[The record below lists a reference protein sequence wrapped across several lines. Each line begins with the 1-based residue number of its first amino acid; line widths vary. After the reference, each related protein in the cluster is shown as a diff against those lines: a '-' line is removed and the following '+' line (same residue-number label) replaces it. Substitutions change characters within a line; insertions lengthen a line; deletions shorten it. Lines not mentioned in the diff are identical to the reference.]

1 MRNINDNVVQGRLS
15 ENYLTWKFIA
25 WNILDMKY
33 LRFIICTTVWAKTR
47 IKIAKQ
53 AITSAY
59 LPMSQVGIIL
69 GEQIDLLT
77 AVLLQLTLET

>member
-1 MRNINDNVVQGRLS
+1 M
-15 ENYLTWKFIA
+15 
-25 WNILDMKY
+25 
-33 LRFIICTTVWAKTR
+33 WAKTR

-69 GEQIDLLT
+69 GEQSRSAHSSIIAINELHNSGNIIEECGG
-77 AVLLQLTLET
+77 APHSSIIFP